1 MYACAHTPVCV
12 RAHAPVSSFSLYVAH
27 RLPYS
32 NRSQSPAF
40 IQLFEHHLCSLYMKL
55 ELIAKLLLLW
65 FSVT

>member
-1 MYACAHTPVCV
+1 MHVRTCLCVYVHT
-12 RAHAPVSSFSLYVAH
+12 HLSSFSLYVAH
-27 RLPYS
+27 RLPHY